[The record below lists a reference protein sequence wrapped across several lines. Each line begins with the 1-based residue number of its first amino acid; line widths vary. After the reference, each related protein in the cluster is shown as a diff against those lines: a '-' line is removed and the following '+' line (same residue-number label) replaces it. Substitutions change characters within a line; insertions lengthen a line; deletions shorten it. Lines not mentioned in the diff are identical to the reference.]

1 MTNITNRPGII
12 CQKSFIA
19 AGAHVSGTVMLGE
32 YSSVWFNTTIRGDV
46 ESVIISRYSNVQDN
60 SSISSTQGYP
70 CILGEFVSVGHNCT
84 IQGCVIEDNCL
95 IGMGATIMK
104 GVHIGTGSIIA
115 AGAMVAENMIIP
127 PHSQVV
133 GNPAKVTKQ
142 VQEKFDSIHSQAVK
156 YKTLWTKQYGLLP
169 DASGEVYGG
178 EAII

>member
-1 MTNITNRPGII
+1 M
-12 CQKSFIA
+12 KSFIA
-19 AGAHVSGTVMLGE
+19 AGANVIGAVTLDE

-46 ESVIISRYSNVQDN
+46 EGVVIGRYSNVQDN
-60 SSISSTQGYP
+60 SVISAAHGYP

-127 PHSQVV
+127 PYSQVV

-142 VQEKFDSIHSQAVK
+142 VKEKFDSIHSQAVK

-169 DASGEVYGG
+169 DAGGEVYGG
-178 EAII
+178 EEII